1 MSCWRRARLEP
12 PVRAT
17 LKAEPGDFTVDER
30 IAFEPAGVGEHCLV
44 RLEKCGR
51 TTPEVAALLARTHG
65 IAELDVGYA
74 GLKDKWAVARQ
85 WFSLRGVAGLAPSIT
100 EVPGLRVLEETRH
113 THKLRRGETAANRF
127 RIVLRDVSDSDPGQA
142 LDCLGREGA
151 PNYFGAQRFGRDNV
165 RKAEDWLAHRR
176 SRSRRHTSRF
186 TRGLYLSVLRSYLFN
201 KVLDERVARSSWD
214 TAIAGDVLEGGHPS
228 GPLWGRGRSPARA
241 EAAEVE
247 HAALKGCE
255 AVCEGLEHAGLQ
267 QDRRTLVLRAQDLGW
282 TMAGQ
287 ALTLEF
293 SLPAGGY
300 ATSFLSEVF
309 DLQEPAHGGQHTHE

>member
-100 EVPGLRVLEETRH
+100 EVP
-113 THKLRRGETAANRF
+113 AANRF
-127 RIVLRDVSDSDPGQA
+127 RIVLRDVSDGDPDQA